1 MDFTF
6 KEEESRF
13 AAYDHDNQEAGEAT
27 FSRAGDNILII
38 DHTSV
43 KDDYRGQGVAAKLVS
58 HIVEKARENN
68 QKIMPLCPF
77 AKGEFDKH
85 EEYQDVLHS

>member
-6 KEEESRF
+6 IEEEKRF
-13 AAYDHDNQEAGEAT
+13 AAYDQNNNEAGEAT
-27 FSRAGDNILII
+27 FSRAGENILII

-43 KDDYRGQGVAAKLVS
+43 KDDYRGQGVAGKLVK
-58 HIVEKARENN
+58 HIVEKAREHN

-85 EEYQDVLHS
+85 QEYRDVLHS

>member
-6 KEEESRF
+6 KEEENRF
-13 AAYDHDNQEAGEAT
+13 AAYDQNNNEAGEAT
-27 FSRAGDNILII
+27 FSRAGENILII

-43 KDDYRGQGVAAKLVS
+43 RDDYRGQGVAGKLVK
-58 HIVEKARENN
+58 HIVEKARESN

-77 AKGEFDKH
+77 AKGEFEKH
-85 EEYQDVLHS
+85 QEYQDVLHS

>member
-1 MDFTF
+1 MNVTF
-6 KEEESRF
+6 KEEENRF
-13 AAYDHDNQEAGEAT
+13 AAYDQDHNEAGEAT
-27 FSRAGDNILII
+27 FSRAEDNILII

-43 KDDYRGQGVAAKLVS
+43 RNDYRGQGIAGKLVR

-68 QKIMPLCPF
+68 QKIMPLCTF
-77 AKGEFDKH
+77 AKGEFDQH